1 VQVIQRPGGGLVR
14 GVTTSPLDG
23 LPRGSTVLSSGR
35 LTDTEIS
42 PEAFASAV
50 RLLARPPSENVD
62 TGRLLET
69 GIKVIDVICP
79 LVACGTVA
87 IAGAPGTGIG
97 VFMEEIT
104 RRLSSS
110 ADRLSIFILIPGWP
124 GEREPGFSHADAL
137 KKDGYSEGTRGGV
150 QTFFLRADDAPWTPD
165 RLAGL
170 APVDVVVHLTSE
182 VAHCN
187 LHYGIWPCVDVR
199 TSRSRLL
206 ETKMVGD
213 EHAVIAD
220 RAKQTLTLL
229 LDPALAETAD
239 PSIILRARKL
249 ANFFAQP
256 FFCTE
261 PWTKRPGSHVSLK
274 DSLQGCREILDGVH
288 DDLPVEAFHFT
299 GSMDEIRAARPG

>member
-1 VQVIQRPGGGLVR
+1 VV
-14 GVTTSPLDG
+14 SPLDTP
-23 LPRGSTVLSSGR
+23 PRGSTVLSSGR
-35 LTDTEIS
+35 FTDTQTS

-50 RLLARPPSENVD
+50 KLLADPPSEGVD
-62 TGRLLET
+62 TGRFLET
-69 GIKVIDVICP
+69 GIKVIDVMCP
-79 LVACGTVA
+79 LVAGGTVA
-87 IAGAPGTGIG
+87 IAGAPGTGVG
-97 VFMEEIT
+97 VVMEELT

-110 ADRLSIFILIPGWP
+110 AERLSMFILIPRWP
-124 GEREPGFSHADAL
+124 GEQEPGFSHADAL
-137 KKDGYSEGTRGGV
+137 KKDGYSEGTMGGV
-150 QTFFLRADDAPWTPD
+150 QSFFLRANDGPWTAD

-170 APVDVVVHLTSE
+170 APVDVVIHLTRE
-182 VAHCN
+182 MAHSN

-206 ETKMVGD
+206 ETKMIGD
-213 EHAVIAD
+213 EHAVIAE

-249 ANFFAQP
+249 ANFLAQP
-256 FFCTE
+256 FFCAE